1 MLRTPVASHKP
12 GAPIASESHMSP
24 ELTSSPAA
32 SAVTSDATVE
42 SILSPRYRSTTLG
55 MVALVSLFAFEAL
68 AVAAA
73 MPTVAHKLD
82 GLKLYALAFG
92 GTLAT
97 SMIGMTVAGHWSD
110 HSGPAKALWC
120 GITCFVIGLL
130 LAGFATNMWML
141 IGGRL
146 LQGLGAG
153 AEAVALYVMAGRV
166 FPEVLRPKVFA
177 AFSAGWV
184 VPSLI
189 GPAISGLIVQHIG
202 WRWVFLAV
210 PFLAIPAALLL
221 RPALRRHGNVVP
233 ALDGPAPNASAV
245 YWAIGASAGALLL
258 YLGGQRNDL
267 GALFVLLPALALLIF
282 CSWKLLPA
290 GTLKLQRG
298 LPSVIALRGITGAA
312 FFGCEAF
319 IPLLLSR
326 ERGLSPV
333 LAGAALSLG
342 AMGWFAG
349 SWFQGHQR
357 WSIPRPLLL
366 KSGAAM
372 MAVGIT
378 LTLLAILPGTSLAI
392 ALTGWTITGLGMGL
406 IYPSLSVLTLSMSPL
421 ARQGANS
428 SALQLSE
435 AMAVATTLAIGG
447 SLFAAL
453 LNHSI
458 AIGYLINFTIALLL
472 ALLGCLVARRI
483 IA

>member
-1 MLRTPVASHKP
+1 MSSELPLSPVLPATA
-12 GAPIASESHMSP
+12 GAAPN
-24 ELTSSPAA
+24 
-32 SAVTSDATVE
+32 E
-42 SILSPRYRSTTLG
+42 SILSPRYRATTFG
-55 MVALVSLFAFEAL
+55 MVALVSLFGFEAL

-73 MPTVAHKLD
+73 MPTVAHELD

-97 SMIGMTVAGHWSD
+97 SVIGMTVAGRWSD
-110 HSGPAKALWC
+110 RSGPANALWC
-120 GITCFVIGLL
+120 GLACFVAGLL
-130 LAGFATNMWML
+130 LAGLASNMWML

-166 FPEVLRPKVFA
+166 FPEALRPKVFA

-189 GPAISGLIVQHIG
+189 GPAISGMIVQHAG
-202 WRWVFLAV
+202 WRWVFLGV
-210 PFLAIPAALLL
+210 PFLAIPAAALL
-221 RPALRRHGNVVP
+221 RPALRRHGNTVP
-233 ALDGPAPNASAV
+233 PSDAPAANGSAV
-245 YWAIGASAGALLL
+245 YWATGAATGALLL

-267 GALFVLLPALALLIF
+267 GALWLLLPALALLGF

-290 GTLKLQRG
+290 GTLRLRQG
-298 LPSVIALRGITGAA
+298 LPSVIALRGIAGAA

-333 LAGAALSLG
+333 LAGVALSLG
-342 AMGWFAG
+342 ALGWFSG

-357 WSIPRPLLL
+357 WAIPRQQLL
-366 KSGAAM
+366 KTGAAM
-372 MAVGIT
+372 MAAGIA
-378 LTLLAILPGTSLAI
+378 LTMLAILPSTPI
-392 ALTGWTITGLGMGL
+392 ALALSGWTLTGLGMGL
-406 IYPSLSVLTLSMSPL
+406 IYPSLSVLTLSMSPP

-435 AMAVATTLAIGG
+435 AMAVATTLAVGG

-458 AIGYLINFTIALLL
+458 AIGYLINFSIALLL
-472 ALLGCLVARRI
+472 ALLGCWVARRI
-483 IA
+483 IV